1 MSVERPA
8 GSDTLGGMRKTT
20 IALTALGL
28 ALAGPALTACG
39 GSDSKEAGTM
49 EQITPAEAGT
59 IIDVRDDA
67 EWQAGH
73 LAGAVQLSFN
83 TGEFAAA
90 LEGMDKSADYTV
102 YCRSGNRSGQAVA
115 LMRDAGFTGTIN
127 DLGPVENA
135 AAVLGLDI
143 VTD

>member
-1 MSVERPA
+1 MRVEPHRRP
-8 GSDTLGGMRKTT
+8 DTLGGMRKTT
-20 IALTALGL
+20 IAFTVLGL
-28 ALAGPALTACG
+28 TLAGPALAACG
-39 GSDSKEAGTM
+39 GSDTKEAGAM
-49 EQITPAEAGT
+49 EEISPAEAGI

-83 TGEFAAA
+83 TGEFAGA
-90 LEGMDKSADYTV
+90 LDGMDKTADYTI

-143 VTD
+143 ITD

>member
-1 MSVERPA
+1 
-8 GSDTLGGMRKTT
+8 MRKTT
-20 IALTALGL
+20 IALTVLGL
-28 ALAGPALTACG
+28 AFAGPVLAACG
-39 GSDSKEAGTM
+39 GSDTKEADAM
-49 EQITPAEAGT
+49 EGIAPADAGT

-73 LAGAVQLSFN
+73 LDGAVQLSFN

-90 LEGMDKSADYTV
+90 LDGMDKAADYTI
-102 YCRSGNRSGQAVA
+102 YCRSGNRSGQAVE

>member
-1 MSVERPA
+1 MEEIAPA
-8 GSDTLGGMRKTT
+8 D
-20 IALTALGL
+20 
-28 ALAGPALTACG
+28 
-39 GSDSKEAGTM
+39 
-49 EQITPAEAGT
+49 AGT

-90 LEGMDKSADYTV
+90 LDGMDKAADYTI
-102 YCRSGNRSGQAVA
+102 YCRSGSRAGQAVE

-135 AAVLGLDI
+135 AVVLGLDI